1 MRNKLLAAAALSLL
15 VMNPLQVRAEG
26 KNGVAAVVNG
36 EEITVKE
43 MRQGYKEN
51 PEISEKVNFNDF
63 YAKALDVYV
72 NGELLYQAAVEE
84 GVTNSPAYKR
94 EVEIAKEEI
103 ARKIYLRQQV
113 DKELTDKNIDK
124 AYKEYSEQFKGKKEV
139 KAKHILVDTETKA
152 KEVISKLKKGE
163 KFDTLAKTYSKEPA
177 DLGYFT
183 EQEMVPE
190 FGKAA
195 FALKKGE
202 YSKTPVKTQFGY
214 HVILV
219 EDVRDAKPL
228 PKKQLEPQLKGYLTQ
243 KTIANTVGNL
253 YQNAKIQKYSLD
265 GKEITDPVI
274 SATAAQ

>member
-124 AYKEYSEQFKGKKEV
+124 AYKEYSEQF
-139 KAKHILVDTETKA
+139 
-152 KEVISKLKKGE
+152 
-163 KFDTLAKTYSKEPA
+163 
-177 DLGYFT
+177 
-183 EQEMVPE
+183 
-190 FGKAA
+190 
-195 FALKKGE
+195 
-202 YSKTPVKTQFGY
+202 
-214 HVILV
+214 
-219 EDVRDAKPL
+219 
-228 PKKQLEPQLKGYLTQ
+228 
-243 KTIANTVGNL
+243 
-253 YQNAKIQKYSLD
+253 
-265 GKEITDPVI
+265 
-274 SATAAQ
+274 